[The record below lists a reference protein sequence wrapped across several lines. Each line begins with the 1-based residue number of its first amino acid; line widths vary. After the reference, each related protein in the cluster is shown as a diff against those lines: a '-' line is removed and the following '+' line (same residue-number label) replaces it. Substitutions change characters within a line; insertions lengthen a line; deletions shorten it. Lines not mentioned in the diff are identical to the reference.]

1 LSEIQSPNAR
11 DRYGYAL
18 CGLGPAG
25 CGFLLHAIRE
35 GAIGQ
40 LAENGLVLIDRS
52 SKPGPGKV
60 GHYRL
65 TGNSLSR
72 AFLDCVDDPKL
83 TWLFEGLEPSAPSI
97 TELRE
102 IEFLAP
108 PLDVIGDFLTA
119 MAQRT
124 MAYLAHEYDIPILLE
139 TSVDTIQRR
148 ADGSYTLHLQDA
160 GTGQKSS
167 LDVDNVLCSFG
178 GRQGMDVVENC
189 EVQPG
194 LRLGDHAQRL
204 MISDDFLMM
213 SNEEIQRAIPMKGSD
228 EVVIVGGSHSAMS
241 TIDRLTDG
249 LGPVGLRR
257 IVMLHRE
264 PLRLYYASV
273 EEAER
278 DAYPFD
284 RALDLCPMS
293 GRVNRFGGLRY
304 RSFDVARSILDTGK
318 TPDQSVEVVS
328 VPLYEA
334 DADVVSRY
342 LERAPAVITC
352 LGYQANLPPLVDHW
366 NREIALQNTPRGLE
380 IDDDGRAL
388 LADGEPLA
396 GLFVYGIGS
405 RLLKRSDAI
414 GGELSFQGS
423 ADGVWI
429 YQNHGGG
436 VILNALQ
443 KTPAYGS
450 DRADHSSW
458 RERHVR
464 VASQR

>member
-1 LSEIQSPNAR
+1 LSEIQSPNVR
-11 DRYGYAL
+11 DRYGFAL

-35 GAIGQ
+35 GAIGR
-40 LAENGLVLIDRS
+40 LAESGLVLIDRS
-52 SKPGPGKV
+52 ATPGPGKV
-60 GHYRL
+60 GNYYL

-83 TWLFEGLEPSAPSI
+83 TWLFEGLEPLAPSI

-108 PLDVIGDFLTA
+108 PLDVVGDFLSA

-124 MAYLAHEYDIPILLE
+124 MAYLAHEYGTPVLLE
-139 TSVDTIQRR
+139 TSVDTVQRR
-148 ADGSYTLHLQDA
+148 VDGTYTLNLQDVA
-160 GTGQKSS
+160 TGEKTS
-167 LDVDNVLCSFG
+167 LNADNVLCSFG
-178 GRQGMDVVENC
+178 GRQSMDVVKGC

-194 LRLGDHAQRL
+194 LKLGDHAQRL
-204 MISDDFLMM
+204 MVSDDFLAM
-213 SNEEIQRAIPMKGSD
+213 SNEDIQRAIPMTDRD

-241 TIDRLTDG
+241 VIDRLTDG

-257 IVMLHRE
+257 IIMLHRE
-264 PLRLYYASV
+264 PLRLYYAST

-278 DAYPFD
+278 DSYPFD
-284 RALDLCPMS
+284 REQDICPMS

-318 TPDQSVEVVS
+318 TPDQSVEVMS
-328 VPLYEA
+328 VPLHEA
-334 DADVVSRY
+334 SADLVRGY
-342 LERAPAVITC
+342 LENAPASIAC

-366 NREIALQNTPRGLE
+366 NQDIPLQNTPRGLE

-388 LADGEPLA
+388 LADGEPLP
-396 GLFVYGIGS
+396 GFFVYGIGS

-443 KTPAYGS
+443 KTFAYGS
-450 DRADHSSW
+450 DETDDSAW
-458 RERHVR
+458 GERHVR
-464 VASQR
+464 VANQ

>member
-1 LSEIQSPNAR
+1 MSEIQSPNVR

-35 GAIGQ
+35 GAIGR
-40 LAENGLVLIDRS
+40 LAESGLVLIDRS
-52 SKPGPGKV
+52 ATPGPGKV
-60 GHYRL
+60 GSYYL

-72 AFLDCVDDPKL
+72 AFLDCFDDPKL
-83 TWLFEGLEPSAPSI
+83 NWLFEGLEPSAPSI

-108 PLDVIGDFLTA
+108 PLDVVGDFLTA

-124 MAYLAHEYDIPILLE
+124 MAYLAHEFGIPVLLE
-139 TSVDTIQRR
+139 SSVDSIQRR
-148 ADGSYTLHLQDA
+148 VDGSYTLHLHDVA
-160 GTGQKSS
+160 TGEKTS
-167 LDVDNVLCSFG
+167 LDTDNVLCSLG
-178 GRQGMDVVENC
+178 GRQGMDVVKGC
-189 EVQPG
+189 EIQPG
-194 LRLGDHAQRL
+194 VRLGDHVRHL
-204 MISDDFLMM
+204 MVSDDFLAMP
-213 SNEEIQRAIPMKGSD
+213 NEDIQRGIQMMGRD

-241 TIDRLTDG
+241 TIDRLTEG

-257 IVMLHRE
+257 IIMLHRE

-273 EEAER
+273 EEAEQ

-284 RALDLCPMS
+284 REQDICPMS

-318 TPDQSVEVVS
+318 TPDQSIEVVS
-328 VPLYEA
+328 VPLHETSSNA
-334 DADVVSRY
+334 VVGY
-342 LERAPAVITC
+342 LEEAPATIAC
-352 LGYQANLPPLVDHW
+352 LGYQANLPSLVDHW
-366 NREIALQNTPRGLE
+366 NRAIPLQNTPRGLE
-380 IDDDGRAL
+380 IDEDGRAL
-388 LADGEPLA
+388 LADGQALP
-396 GLFVYGIGS
+396 GFFVYGIGS
-405 RLLKRSDAI
+405 RLLTRSNAI

-429 YQNHGGG
+429 YQNHGGS

-443 KTPAYGS
+443 KTVAYRS
-450 DRADHSSW
+450 DDSAW
-458 RERHVR
+458 GERHVR
-464 VASQR
+464 VANQ

>member
-1 LSEIQSPNAR
+1 MSEIHSPDMR
-11 DRYGYAL
+11 ERYGFAL

-35 GAIGQ
+35 GAIGR
-40 LAENGLVLIDRS
+40 LADNGLVLIDRS
-52 SKPGPGKV
+52 ATPGPGKV
-60 GHYRL
+60 GDYHL

-83 TWLFEGLEPSAPSI
+83 TWLFEGLEPLAPSI

-102 IEFLAP
+102 IESLAP
-108 PLDVIGDFLTA
+108 PLDVVGDFLKA

-124 MAYLAHEYDIPILLE
+124 MAYLAHEYGVPVHLE
-139 TSVDTIQRR
+139 TSVDSIQRR
-148 ADGSYTLHLQDA
+148 VDGSYTLHLQDG
-160 GTGQKSS
+160 GTGQRTN
-167 LDVDNVLCSFG
+167 LNVDNVLCSFG
-178 GRQGMDVVENC
+178 GRQGIDVVKGC

-213 SNEEIQRAIPMKGSD
+213 SNEEIQRAIPMNGRD

-241 TIDRLTDG
+241 VIDRLTDG

-257 IVMLHRE
+257 IIMLHRE
-264 PLRLYYASV
+264 PLRLYYASI

-284 RALDLCPMS
+284 RELDICQMS

-328 VPLYEA
+328 VPLSDASA
-334 DADVVSRY
+334 DAVTHY
-342 LERAPAVITC
+342 LEQAPAVIAC

-388 LADGEPLA
+388 LADGEPLS

-443 KTPAYGS
+443 KTFAFGS
-450 DRADHSSW
+450 DGADDSTW
-458 RERHVR
+458 GERHVR
-464 VASQR
+464 VANQ